1 MINFL
6 ENIKGIIVTPGQT
19 LGELMD
25 KKQWV
30 TSFILII
37 IAILILTYISAPFD
51 IAKGSELIK
60 NSSFAEHFS
69 EDQIENFGHISSL
82 NRIMA
87 SIWASFISILVLIVA
102 SFFIYLFYGIGKAEG
117 LYINYFSLVTNASII
132 DMLIPKLIRTS
143 SLLFLNTNIAAY
155 SNLSILFPAHTSYS
169 LSLLVFSQIDIF
181 SIWYLIAI
189 ATGIAVFSKMSF
201 KKSIFIAILY
211 FLFKSIT
218 KILFSYMFIRVMG
231 S

>member
-6 ENIKGIIVTPGQT
+6 KNIKGIIVTPGQT
-19 LGELMD
+19 LGKLMD

-30 TSFILII
+30 ASFILII
-37 IAILILTYISAPFD
+37 IAILIFTYISTPFD

-60 NSSFAEHFS
+60 NSTLAEHFS
-69 EDQIENFGHISSL
+69 EDQIENIEHISNL

-102 SFFIYLFYGIGKAEG
+102 SFFTYLFYGIGKAEG

-132 DMLIPKLIRTS
+132 DMLIPRLIRTL

-155 SNLSILFPAHTSYS
+155 LNLSTLIPAHTSYS
-169 LSLLVFSQIDIF
+169 LSFLIFSQIDIF

-189 ATGIAVFSKMSF
+189 ATGVAVFSKISF

-218 KILFSYMFIRVMG
+218 KISFSYIFIKIMG